1 MKHASVRCAPAGSYF
16 CSSEHSSGY
25 PPTTSSWLHSPMS
38 GNKCA
43 EVGPLSIPVVEA
55 GLGYSSACL
64 TNTIAFILAFLN

>member
-1 MKHASVRCAPAGSYF
+1 
-16 CSSEHSSGY
+16 
-25 PPTTSSWLHSPMS
+25 MS